1 MKMNLLKSLA
11 IAVIGLWAGVAT
23 ANTDSKDLLIKFANT
38 AALRSFT
45 TFAHSGGARIETL
58 GDSQWVRVQ
67 LTDKQE
73 LSLEEIAAD
82 PNVLAVQPNYKIRLL
97 ENYKATAAQAAKL
110 GRALMAPMPIPGGQM
125 PADNPPFPSNKIG
138 GSGAD
143 PNLANQWGM
152 NDIGVT
158 NGWKNGKGAGI
169 IVAVIDTGVDYTH
182 EDLVDNLWRNPGEMG
197 KDSSGKDKSANGID
211 DDGNGYV
218 DDLLGWDMVKDDN
231 KPFDLAMSP
240 LDILMKGGNP
250 GHGTHCA
257 GNVAAVA
264 NNGKGV
270 VGVAPDAKIMSLRFL
285 SEEGMGDTAGAIK
298 AIDYAVKMGAKV
310 LSNSWGSEGEDSA
323 EEKENKALRDS
334 IQRAEDA
341 GVLFVAAA
349 GNGHQGVGYDNDTDA
364 KPAYPASYDHDSII
378 SVAAIDVDD
387 KFGSFSNWGR
397 RTVDIAAPGVKVFST
412 TVGGLY
418 SDMVIDLFG
427 IQASW
432 DGTSMACPHVAG
444 AAAAFWSKHPTYTLK
459 EVKKAILDSAAP
471 IAVAKGKL
479 VTEGKLDFDALMKK

>member
-1 MKMNLLKSLA
+1 
-11 IAVIGLWAGVAT
+11 
-23 ANTDSKDLLIKFANT
+23 
-38 AALRSFT
+38 
-45 TFAHSGGARIETL
+45 
-58 GDSQWVRVQ
+58 
-67 LTDKQE
+67 
-73 LSLEEIAAD
+73 
-82 PNVLAVQPNYKIRLL
+82 
-97 ENYKATAAQAAKL
+97 
-110 GRALMAPMPIPGGQM
+110 
-125 PADNPPFPSNKIG
+125 
-138 GSGAD
+138 
-143 PNLANQWGM
+143 
-152 NDIGVT
+152 
-158 NGWKNGKGAGI
+158 
-169 IVAVIDTGVDYTH
+169 
-182 EDLVDNLWRNPGEMG
+182 
-197 KDSSGKDKSANGID
+197 
-211 DDGNGYV
+211 
-218 DDLLGWDMVKDDN
+218 
-231 KPFDLAMSP
+231 
-240 LDILMKGGNP
+240 
-250 GHGTHCA
+250 HGTHCA